1 MKVSINKNKNKR
13 AILLFIVV
21 IFLFQ
26 FVLTSVVNINFTEDV
41 HAEALSPKDTLL
53 LKVLKAGFKKCI
65 DGGVLSKKEIKDSV
79 INEQILFNVTSP
91 IYGNDKNVRLPFKY
105 GSGNTVDDGDI
116 SCKQLFTGYGGGD
129 KNSFSTFSALGRK
142 DRPNYNASVAEKNS
156 LIEALGYTTSDKS
169 DAQLYCAALK
179 YITTEA
185 GGTGNTRTT
194 NSICIN
200 VVGGKVVD
208 GKVVDGKIAPSQ
220 GKKITAN
227 DIVIKN
233 TNSDEYIKLTMDPSY
248 KKIVVN
254 MNLSKLTKDADAF
267 SCHFGP
273 TDIFT
278 SESLD
283 KYIGQSPESFFSK
296 FFGDIES
303 KQILNKAKSD
313 GYYLFQDSNE
323 DSSKCQSDPFP
334 KAIGVSSVVTNST
347 SSISGGSGEEA
358 RAGTE
363 LNNSLTKDYT
373 YGGSPNYD
381 NLMKYYLPSYSIPSS
396 GAARGSLDYELY
408 GGSSATAQ
416 TDGFTAVERAHNW
429 FYEFKDVFNA
439 ISADTSIGCSTS
451 RPSNGAYLQYLKKSE
466 SDPNK
471 TEIQYCPMNESV
483 LNLKAN
489 EALMKYETNGK
500 GVVNAADPVS
510 DTIKPQT
517 AREIL
522 NNLNSINLT
531 SVCAADSSFPLCQAT
546 PIECK
551 EDPNK
556 DGCKDLA
563 GNNASEEEDGA
574 NGEMAACFQNA
585 GALGWMIC
593 PLIYTLRD
601 AAQGIFSGFI
611 EPLLRVHDSI
621 IGELS
626 KNDNTS
632 TMYQAWSTFR
642 NIGNILFVIALLFVI
657 FSQVTGIGID
667 NYGIKRILPKLIVTA
682 IIVNFSYIIC
692 GLLVDLSNII
702 GNSIKNIFE
711 SVQFTAGDKPSD
723 GLGPVGIITFLVAA
737 ISGGAAAVAGVT
749 VAGSIIGGGGLLTI
763 LVPVLTF
770 LASAV
775 IAGFF
780 AMLMLGVR
788 QALVIIMIVIS
799 PVAFVLYAIP
809 NTNPIFKKWFT
820 LFRGLLMLY
829 PVYCFMVGAGYMA
842 SKLIIKGSNE
852 FYLQLVAGLISIAP
866 YFAVP
871 TMTKNAMKGF
881 DAAIGGIARLQ
892 SRASGGL
899 QYANKMVT
907 NSEAYKA
914 SAGNVAYNKQE
925 KFANKYK
932 DYTPEQLARLSN
944 SQRRR
949 LASALGVVGKDAHQ
963 AATIGAAMSQF
974 KHDTSSSGMAG
985 TARAAMNAEDENQ
998 IKSLQSEYVGQNL
1011 DYVETLKRLE
1021 KAQGFDY
1028 SNATEEDRHKNDLEL
1043 RALQRHLLSTK
1054 DGQKAYNRYLAD
1066 GALYERYVKGADGKE
1081 IGEGEKIVSAE
1092 KSSTRAKA
1100 ALARDFVSNN
1110 SDLKKDFGVT
1120 YTQMQSMQGSG
1131 RLESMRESSDASQ
1144 IMSNSRSAA
1153 VNKFVDTMDSKD
1165 VREISKYDAKEVDG
1179 AIKEGK
1185 ITGDTKDKFKVV
1197 VENAVRTLENDP
1209 TQVGELNDN
1218 AQNLIMNVSG
1228 TNLNNLGN
1236 RVMEVRD
1243 NNGQLI
1249 QTMRW
1254 AKNDPINGNGNGNGG
1269 GNGGNGNGNG
1279 NGNGGPTP

>member
-1 MKVSINKNKNKR
+1 MKTLGRNSRTKRIIILSI
-13 AILLFIVV
+13 ATVLL
-21 IFLFQ
+21 LQ
-26 FVLTSVVNINFTEDV
+26 LVLSTISGIHIKENNVYATG
-41 HAEALSPKDTLL
+41 ALSPQDSLL
-53 LKVLKAGFKKCI
+53 LKVLKNSFRKCI
-65 DGGVLSKKEIKDSV
+65 NSGVLTKNPV
-79 INEQILFNVTSP
+79 INSAVDEKNLFNKTLAA
-91 IYGNDKNVRLPFKY
+91 YKNDKTILLPYKY
-105 GSGNTVDDGDI
+105 GTGNEVPDGNI
-116 SCKQLFTGYGGGD
+116 SCQELFGGD
-129 KNSFSTFSALGRK
+129 EGRAASATGFNVFKSLGGRE
-142 DRPNYNASVAEKNS
+142 RMPQYGSIEEKNNF
-156 LIEALGYTTSDKS
+156 LTALGYTSQDRS
-169 DAQLYCAALK
+169 NANLYCASLSYTA
-179 YITTEA
+179 TENINA
-185 GGTGNTRTT
+185 GNSGVT
-194 NSICIN
+194 NAVCIN
-200 VVGGKVVD
+200 TI
-208 GKVVDGKIAPSQ
+208 DGKILPSE
-220 GKKITAN
+220 GEKITDNDLVAKTDPSDKYLKLSFFDGRIRLQLIGSSLPQDGKCSFYDSEIYVSPDVNKYKGKTPDTFFNDMFSEIESSQVLNNAKPKGSKRKFSVTSKNRNNSCSSDKTFPELIGVKSVVAN
-227 DIVIKN
+227 GKTSTGTGASVEARSDNAIKN
-233 TNSDEYIKLTMDPSY
+233 SLA
-248 KKIVVN
+248 
-254 MNLSKLTKDADAF
+254 KDF
-267 SCHFGP
+267 
-273 TDIFT
+273 
-278 SESLD
+278 
-283 KYIGQSPESFFSK
+283 
-296 FFGDIES
+296 
-303 KQILNKAKSD
+303 
-313 GYYLFQDSNE
+313 
-323 DSSKCQSDPFP
+323 
-334 KAIGVSSVVTNST
+334 
-347 SSISGGSGEEA
+347 
-358 RAGTE
+358 
-363 LNNSLTKDYT
+363 T

-381 NLMKYYLPSYSIPSS
+381 MLMKYYLPSYVSHSAN
-396 GAARGSLDYELY
+396 GVGSLNYELY
-408 GGSSATAQ
+408 GSSSANTASENI
-416 TDGFTAVERAHNW
+416 TPLERAYNW
-429 FYEFKDVFNA
+429 YYSLKDVFDG
-439 ISADTSIGCSTS
+439 ISVDESAGCSTT
-451 RPSNGAYLQYLKKSE
+451 RPSTGIYLQYLKPSE
-466 SDPNK
+466 GDQNK
-471 TEIQYCPMNESV
+471 AEVQYCTMNESV
-483 LNLKAN
+483 LNMKSN
-489 EALMKYETNGK
+489 EVLMKKESNGK
-500 GVVNAADPVS
+500 GVINAVERSS
-510 DTIKPQT
+510 DGIKAQT

-522 NNLNSINLT
+522 DNLNSLDITNIC
-531 SVCAADSSFPLCQAT
+531 SADSSFPLCKAT
-546 PIECK
+546 PLDCK
-551 EDPNK
+551 KDPSK

-574 NGEMAACFQNA
+574 NGEMANCFQNA

-632 TMYQAWSTFR
+632 TMYQAWSFFR

-749 VAGSIIGGGGLLTI
+749 VAGSIIAGGGLLTI
-763 LVPVLTF
+763 LVPILTF

-799 PVAFVLYAIP
+799 PIAFVLYAIP
-809 NTNPIFKKWFT
+809 NTNPLFKKWFA

-842 SKLIIKGSNE
+842 SKLIINGSNE

-871 TMTKNAMKGF
+871 TMTKNALKGF

-914 SAGNVAYNKQE
+914 SAGNVAYSKQE

-998 IKSLQSEYVGQNL
+998 VKTLMSQYASENRTPFELMKMLEESQAH
-1011 DYVETLKRLE
+1011 DYKNGT
-1021 KAQGFDY
+1021 A
-1028 SNATEEDRHKNDLEL
+1028 EENRQNDLKL
-1043 RALQRHLLSTK
+1043 RALQRQLVSTK
-1054 DGQKAYNRYLAD
+1054 DGQKMYNTYLND
-1066 GALYERYVKGADGKE
+1066 GVVYEQYGKDAKGNKIG
-1081 IGEGEKIVSAE
+1081 IGESVTAKT
-1092 KSSTRAKA
+1092 SSNHAKA
-1100 ALARDFVSNN
+1100 TLARDFIANH

-1131 RLESMRESSDASQ
+1131 TLESMRDSSDASQ
-1144 IMSNSRSAA
+1144 VMSNTRGAA
-1153 VNKFVDTMDSKD
+1153 VNKFVDNMDAKD
-1165 VREISKYDAKEVDG
+1165 MQEISKSDAEEITNKVGYFGQDMSGKEVYR
-1179 AIKEGK
+1179 
-1185 ITGDTKDKFKVV
+1185 GDTSKMSEDSARKVRSLSNQV
-1197 VENAVRTLENDP
+1197 VGNLVNDP
-1209 TQVGELNDN
+1209 TRVGDLNQN
-1218 AQNLIMNVSG
+1218 AQTLISSI
-1228 TNLNNLGN
+1228 TNTDLNNLGN
-1236 RVMEVRD
+1236 RTMVIRD
-1243 NNGQLI
+1243 
-1249 QTMRW
+1249 
-1254 AKNDPINGNGNGNGG
+1254 ANGNATSTITWDKGPGQGG
-1269 GNGGNGNGNG
+1269 SQHK
-1279 NGNGGPTP
+1279 P

>member
-1 MKVSINKNKNKR
+1 MKTLGRNSRTKRIIILSI
-13 AILLFIVV
+13 ATVLL
-21 IFLFQ
+21 LQ
-26 FVLTSVVNINFTEDV
+26 LVLSTISGIHIKENNVYATG
-41 HAEALSPKDTLL
+41 ALSPQDSLL
-53 LKVLKAGFKKCI
+53 LKVLKNSFRKCI
-65 DGGVLSKKEIKDSV
+65 NNGVLTKNPV
-79 INEQILFNVTSP
+79 INSAVAESNLFNKTLAA
-91 IYGNDKNVRLPFKY
+91 YKNDKTILLPYKY
-105 GSGNTVDDGDI
+105 GTGNEVPDGNI
-116 SCKQLFTGYGGGD
+116 SCQELFGGD
-129 KNSFSTFSALGRK
+129 EGRAASATGFNVFKSLGGRE
-142 DRPNYNASVAEKNS
+142 RMPQYGSIEEKNNF
-156 LIEALGYTTSDKS
+156 LTALGYTSQDRS
-169 DAQLYCAALK
+169 NANLYCASLSYTA
-179 YITTEA
+179 TENINA
-185 GGTGNTRTT
+185 GNSGVT
-194 NSICIN
+194 NAVCIN
-200 VVGGKVVD
+200 TI
-208 GKVVDGKIAPSQ
+208 DGKILPSE
-220 GKKITAN
+220 GEKITDN
-227 DIVIKN
+227 DLVAK
-233 TNSDEYIKLTMDPSY
+233 TDPS
-248 KKIVVN
+248 
-254 MNLSKLTKDADAF
+254 
-267 SCHFGP
+267 
-273 TDIFT
+273 
-278 SESLD
+278 D
-283 KYIGQSPESFFSK
+283 KYLKLSFFDGRIRLQLIGSSLPQDGK
-296 FFGDIES
+296 CSFYDNEIYVSPDINKYKGKTPDTFFNDMFSEIES
-303 KQILNKAKSD
+303 SQILNNAKPKGSKRKFSVTSKNRNNSCSSDKTFPELIGAKSVVAN
-313 GYYLFQDSNE
+313 GKTSTGTG
-323 DSSKCQSDPFP
+323 
-334 KAIGVSSVVTNST
+334 ASV
-347 SSISGGSGEEA
+347 EA
-358 RAGTE
+358 RSDEAI
-363 LNNSLTKDYT
+363 NNSLAKDFT
-373 YGGSPNYD
+373 YGASPKYD
-381 NLMKYYLPSYSIPSS
+381 MLMDMLMKYYLPSYVSPSAN
-396 GAARGSLDYELY
+396 GVGSLNYELY
-408 GGSSATAQ
+408 GSSSASTASENI
-416 TDGFTAVERAHNW
+416 TPLERAYNW
-429 FYEFKDVFNA
+429 YYSLKDVFDG
-439 ISADTSIGCSTS
+439 ISVDESAGCSTT
-451 RPSNGAYLQYLKKSE
+451 RPSTGLYLQYLKPSE
-466 SDPNK
+466 GDQSK
-471 TEIQYCPMNESV
+471 TEVQYCPMNESV
-483 LNLKAN
+483 LNMKSN
-489 EALMKYETNGK
+489 EVLMKKESNGK
-500 GVVNAADPVS
+500 GVVNAVERSS
-510 DTIKPQT
+510 DNIKAQN

-522 NNLNSINLT
+522 DNLNSLDITNIC
-531 SVCAADSSFPLCQAT
+531 SADSSFPLCKAT
-546 PIECK
+546 PLDCK
-551 EDPNK
+551 KDPSK

-632 TMYQAWSTFR
+632 TMYQAWSFFR

-763 LVPVLTF
+763 LVPILTF

-842 SKLIIKGSNE
+842 SKLIINGSNE

-998 IKSLQSEYVGQNL
+998 VKSLMSQYASENRTPFELMKMLEESQAH
-1011 DYVETLKRLE
+1011 DYKNGT
-1021 KAQGFDY
+1021 A
-1028 SNATEEDRHKNDLEL
+1028 EENRQNDLKL
-1043 RALQRHLLSTK
+1043 RALQRQLVSTK
-1054 DGQKAYNRYLAD
+1054 DGQKMYNTYLND
-1066 GALYERYVKGADGKE
+1066 GVVYEQYGKDAKGNKIG
-1081 IGEGEKIVSAE
+1081 IGESVTAKT
-1092 KSSTRAKA
+1092 SSNHAKA
-1100 ALARDFVSNN
+1100 TLARDFIANH

-1131 RLESMRESSDASQ
+1131 TLESMRDSSDASQ
-1144 IMSNSRSAA
+1144 VMSNTRGAA
-1153 VNKFVDTMDSKD
+1153 VNKFVDNMDAKD
-1165 VREISKYDAKEVDG
+1165 MQEISKSDAEEITNKVGYFGQDMSGKEVYR
-1179 AIKEGK
+1179 
-1185 ITGDTKDKFKVV
+1185 GDTSKMSEGSARKVRSLSNQV
-1197 VENAVRTLENDP
+1197 VGNLVNDP
-1209 TQVGELNDN
+1209 TRVGDLNQN
-1218 AQNLIMNVSG
+1218 AQTLISSI
-1228 TNLNNLGN
+1228 TNTDLNNLGN
-1236 RVMEVRD
+1236 RTMVIRD
-1243 NNGQLI
+1243 
-1249 QTMRW
+1249 
-1254 AKNDPINGNGNGNGG
+1254 ANGNATSTITWDKGPGQGG
-1269 GNGGNGNGNG
+1269 SQHK
-1279 NGNGGPTP
+1279 P

>member
-1 MKVSINKNKNKR
+1 MKVFINKNKNKR
-13 AILLFIVV
+13 VILLSIVV
-21 IFLFQ
+21 VFLFQ
-26 FVLTSVVNINFTEDV
+26 YILTSAVNINFTEDV

-91 IYGNDKNVRLPFKY
+91 IYMNDKNVRLPFKY

-116 SCKQLFTGYGGGD
+116 SCEQLFTGYGGGG
-129 KNSFSTFSALGRK
+129 KNSFSAFSALGGK
-142 DRPNYNASVAEKNS
+142 DRPNYNASVAERNS
-156 LIEALGYTTSDKS
+156 LIEALGYTTGDR
-169 DAQLYCAALK
+169 DNTQLYCAALN
-179 YITTEA
+179 YTTTEA
-185 GGTGNTRTT
+185 GGAGNTRTT

-200 VVGGKVVD
+200 VAGGKVVD
-208 GKVVDGKIAPSQ
+208 GKVVDGKITPSQ
-220 GKKITAN
+220 GKKITSN

-254 MNLSKLTKDADAF
+254 MNLSKLTNTKDTL
-267 SCHFGP
+267 SCQFGP

-278 SESLD
+278 SENLD

-303 KQILNKAKSD
+303 KQILNKAKSN
-313 GYYLFQDSNE
+313 GYYLFQD
-323 DSSKCQSDPFP
+323 DSCESDPFP
-334 KAIGVSSVVTNST
+334 KALGVSSVVTNST
-347 SSISGGSGEEA
+347 SSISGGSGVNA
-358 RAGTE
+358 VAGTE

-381 NLMKYYLPSYSIPSS
+381 NLMKYYLPSYSVPSS
-396 GAARGSLDYELY
+396 GTARGSLDYELY
-408 GGSSATAQ
+408 GGSSVASQ
-416 TDGFTAVERAHNW
+416 TGGFTAVERAHNW
-429 FYEFKDVFNA
+429 YYELKDVFNA
-439 ISADTSIGCSTS
+439 ISVDTSIGCNTS
-451 RPSNGAYLQYLKKSE
+451 RPSNGAYLQYFKKSE

-483 LNLKAN
+483 LGLKAN

-500 GVVNAADPVS
+500 GVVNAADPIS

-522 NNLNSINLT
+522 NNLNSINLA

-711 SVQFTAGDKPSD
+711 SVEFTAGDKPSD
-723 GLGPVGIITFLVAA
+723 GLGPVGIITFLVTA
-737 ISGGAAAVAGVT
+737 ISAGAAAGAGIT
-749 VAGSIIGGGGLLTI
+749 VAGSIIGAGGLLTI

-842 SKLIIKGSNE
+842 SKLIINGSNE

-925 KFANKYK
+925 KFAKKY
-932 DYTPEQLARLSN
+932 DGYTQEQLARMKPSE
-944 SQRRR
+944 RRR
-949 LASALGVVGKDAHQ
+949 LMNALGVLGKDAQQ
-963 AATIGAAMSQF
+963 AATIGAAMSQYKF
-974 KHDTSSSGMAG
+974 NTSNEGMRRTG
-985 TARAAMNAEDENQ
+985 DMAMTAEDENQ
-998 IKSLQSEYVGQNL
+998 VKAHQTDLINQNMSYDEALKKLIDLQSEGYGEN
-1011 DYVETLKRLE
+1011 
-1021 KAQGFDY
+1021 
-1028 SNATEEDRHKNDLEL
+1028 EEENHQRDLRM
-1043 RALQRHLLSTK
+1043 RAYQRHILSTK
-1054 DGQKAYNRYLAD
+1054 DGQKAYEKYLKEGQYKD
-1066 GALYERYVKGADGKE
+1066 SNNNIVTGSTSER
-1081 IGEGEKIVSAE
+1081 S
-1092 KSSTRAKA
+1092 RAV
-1100 ALARDFVSNN
+1100 LARDYMSNN
-1110 SDLKKDFGVT
+1110 SSLKDKYGVT
-1120 YTQMQSMQGSG
+1120 YQQMQSMQGSG
-1131 RLESMRESSDASQ
+1131 SVNTLRTSADG
-1144 IMSNSRSAA
+1144 SAA
-1153 VNKFVDTMDSKD
+1153 IKNARTNAVDKFVDTMDSKD
-1165 VREISKYDAKEVDG
+1165 IREISKYDAEEVDK
-1179 AIKEGK
+1179 AIEGGMV
-1185 ITGDTKDKFKVV
+1185 TQGTKDKLEGVARDAARV
-1197 VENAVRTLENDP
+1197 LENDP
-1209 TQVGELNDN
+1209 TQVGELND
-1218 AQNLIMNVSG
+1218 AARNLISNRSG
-1228 TNLNNLGN
+1228 IDLNNLGN

-1254 AKNDPINGNGNGNGG
+1254 AKNDPINGNGNGGGNGNGNGG
-1269 GNGGNGNGNG
+1269 GNGGNGNGSGNG
-1279 NGNGGPTP
+1279 GGNGSGNGGPTP

>member
-1 MKVSINKNKNKR
+1 MKVFINKNKNKR
-13 AILLFIVV
+13 VILLSIVV
-21 IFLFQ
+21 VFLFQ
-26 FVLTSVVNINFTEDV
+26 YILTSAVNINFTEDV

-91 IYGNDKNVRLPFKY
+91 IYVNDKNVRLPFKY

-116 SCKQLFTGYGGGD
+116 SCKQLFVGYGGSD
-129 KNSFSTFSALGRK
+129 KSSFNTFSTLGGK
-142 DRPNYNASVAEKNS
+142 DYPNYNASVAERNS
-156 LIEALGYTTSDKS
+156 LIEALGYTTSDRGNT
-169 DAQLYCAALK
+169 QLYYCAALK

-185 GGTGNTRTT
+185 GGAGNTRTT
-194 NSICIN
+194 NSICVN
-200 VVGGKVVD
+200 
-208 GKVVDGKIAPSQ
+208 VDGKIVDGKITPSQ

-227 DIVIKN
+227 DVVIKN
-233 TNSDEYIKLTMDPSY
+233 TNSDEYIRLTVDPSY

-254 MNLSKLTKDADAF
+254 MNLSKLTKDTS
-267 SCHFGP
+267 SCQFGP

-303 KQILNKAKSD
+303 KQILNKAKSN
-313 GYYLFQDSNE
+313 GYYLVQDSPTCE
-323 DSSKCQSDPFP
+323 SDPFP
-334 KAIGVSSVVTNST
+334 KALGVSSVVTNST

-358 RAGTE
+358 GAGTE
-363 LNNSLTKDYT
+363 LNNSLTKDYM

-408 GGSSATAQ
+408 GGSSAATQ
-416 TDGFTAVERAHNW
+416 TGGFTAVERAYNW
-429 FYEFKDVFNA
+429 FYELHDIFNA
-439 ISADTSIGCSTS
+439 ISVDTSIDCSTS
-451 RPSNGAYLQYLKKSE
+451 RPSNGAYLQYFKKSE

-483 LNLKAN
+483 LGLKAN
-489 EALMKYETNGK
+489 EALMKHETNGK
-500 GVVNAADPVS
+500 GVVNAADPIS

-522 NNLNSINLT
+522 NNLNSINLA

-702 GNSIKNIFE
+702 GDSIKNIFE
-711 SVQFTAGDKPSD
+711 SVEFTAGDKPSD
-723 GLGPVGIITFLVAA
+723 GLGPVGIITFLVTA
-737 ISGGAAAVAGVT
+737 ISAGAAAGAGIT
-749 VAGSIIGGGGLLTI
+749 VAGSIIGAGGLLTI
-763 LVPVLTF
+763 LVPILTF

-829 PVYCFMVGAGYMA
+829 PVYCFMVGAGFMA
-842 SKLIIKGSNE
+842 SKLIINGSNE

-899 QYANKMVT
+899 QYASKMAT

-914 SAGNVAYNKQE
+914 SAGNVAYSKQE

-998 IKSLQSEYVGQNL
+998 VKSLMSQYASENRSPFELMKMLEEAQAH
-1011 DYVETLKRLE
+1011 DYKNGT
-1021 KAQGFDY
+1021 A
-1028 SNATEEDRHKNDLEL
+1028 EENRKNDLNL
-1043 RALQRHLLSTK
+1043 RALQRQLVSTK
-1054 DGQKAYNRYLAD
+1054 DGQKMYNTYLND
-1066 GALYERYVKGADGKE
+1066 GVVYEQYGKDANGNKVG
-1081 IGEGEKIVSAE
+1081 IGESVTAKT
-1092 KSSTRAKA
+1092 SSNHAKA
-1100 ALARDFVSNN
+1100 TLARDFIANH

-1131 RLESMRESSDASQ
+1131 TLESMRDASDASQ
-1144 IMSNSRSAA
+1144 VMSNTRGAA
-1153 VNKFVDTMDSKD
+1153 VNKFVDNMDAKD
-1165 VREISKYDAKEVDG
+1165 MQEISKSDAEEITNKVGYFGQDTSGKEVYR
-1179 AIKEGK
+1179 
-1185 ITGDTKDKFKVV
+1185 GDTSKMSEDSARKVRSLSNQV
-1197 VENAVRTLENDP
+1197 VGNLVNDP
-1209 TQVGELNDN
+1209 TRVGDLNQN
-1218 AQNLIMNVSG
+1218 AQTLISSI
-1228 TNLNNLGN
+1228 TNTDLSNLGN
-1236 RVMEVRD
+1236 RTMVIRD
-1243 NNGQLI
+1243 
-1249 QTMRW
+1249 
-1254 AKNDPINGNGNGNGG
+1254 ANGNATSTITWDKGPGQGG
-1269 GNGGNGNGNG
+1269 SQHK
-1279 NGNGGPTP
+1279 P

>member
-1 MKVSINKNKNKR
+1 MKTLGRNSRTKRIIILSI
-13 AILLFIVV
+13 ATVLL
-21 IFLFQ
+21 LQ
-26 FVLTSVVNINFTEDV
+26 LVLSTISGIHIKENNVYATGS
-41 HAEALSPKDTLL
+41 LSPQDSLL
-53 LKVLKAGFKKCI
+53 LKVLKNSFRKCI
-65 DGGVLSKKEIKDSV
+65 NDGVLTKNPV
-79 INEQILFNVTSP
+79 INSAVDEKNLFNKTLAA
-91 IYGNDKNVRLPFKY
+91 YKNDKTILLPYKY
-105 GSGNTVDDGDI
+105 GTGNEVPDGNI
-116 SCKQLFTGYGGGD
+116 SCQELFGGD
-129 KNSFSTFSALGRK
+129 EGRAASATGFNVFKSLGGRE
-142 DRPNYNASVAEKNS
+142 RMPQNGSIEEKNNF
-156 LIEALGYTTSDKS
+156 LTALGYTSQDRS
-169 DAQLYCAALK
+169 NANLYCAYLSYTA
-179 YITTEA
+179 TENINA
-185 GGTGNTRTT
+185 GNSGVT
-194 NSICIN
+194 NAVCIN
-200 VVGGKVVD
+200 TI
-208 GKVVDGKIAPSQ
+208 DGKILPSE
-220 GKKITAN
+220 GEKITDNDLVAKTDPSDKYLKLSFFDGRIRLQLIGSSLPQDGKCSFYDSEIYVSPDVNKYKGKTPDTFFNDMFSEIESSQVLNNAKPKGSKRKFSVTSKNRNNSCSSDKTFPELIGVKSVVAN
-227 DIVIKN
+227 GKTSTGTGASVEAQSDNAIKN
-233 TNSDEYIKLTMDPSY
+233 SLA
-248 KKIVVN
+248 
-254 MNLSKLTKDADAF
+254 KDF
-267 SCHFGP
+267 
-273 TDIFT
+273 
-278 SESLD
+278 
-283 KYIGQSPESFFSK
+283 
-296 FFGDIES
+296 
-303 KQILNKAKSD
+303 
-313 GYYLFQDSNE
+313 
-323 DSSKCQSDPFP
+323 
-334 KAIGVSSVVTNST
+334 
-347 SSISGGSGEEA
+347 
-358 RAGTE
+358 
-363 LNNSLTKDYT
+363 T

-381 NLMKYYLPSYSIPSS
+381 MLMKYYLPSYVSPSAN
-396 GAARGSLDYELY
+396 GVGSLNYELY
-408 GGSSATAQ
+408 GSSSASTASENI
-416 TDGFTAVERAHNW
+416 TPLERAYNW
-429 FYEFKDVFNA
+429 YYSLKDVFDG
-439 ISADTSIGCSTS
+439 ISVDESAGCSTT
-451 RPSNGAYLQYLKKSE
+451 RPSTGIYLQYLKPSE
-466 SDPNK
+466 GDQNK
-471 TEIQYCPMNESV
+471 AEVQYCPMNESV
-483 LNLKAN
+483 LNMKSN
-489 EALMKYETNGK
+489 EILMKKEANGK
-500 GVVNAADPVS
+500 GVVNAVERSS
-510 DTIKPQT
+510 DNIKAQN

-522 NNLNSINLT
+522 DNLNSLDITNICST
-531 SVCAADSSFPLCQAT
+531 DSSFPLCKAT
-546 PIECK
+546 PLDCK
-551 EDPNK
+551 SDPSK

-574 NGEMAACFQNA
+574 NGEMANCFQNA
-585 GALGWMIC
+585 GALGWIIC
-593 PLIYTLRD
+593 PLIYMLRD

-711 SVQFTAGDKPSD
+711 SVEFTAGDKPSD
-723 GLGPVGIITFLVAA
+723 GLGPVGIITFLVTA
-737 ISGGAAAVAGVT
+737 ISAGAAAGAGIT
-749 VAGSIIGGGGLLTI
+749 VAGSIIGAGGLLTI

-842 SKLIIKGSNE
+842 SKLIINGSNE

-899 QYANKMVT
+899 QYANKMAT

-914 SAGNVAYNKQE
+914 SAGNVAYKKQE

-932 DYTPEQLARLSN
+932 DYTPEQLAQLSN
-944 SQRRR
+944 GKRRR
-949 LASALGVVGKDAHQ
+949 LMTALGVVGKDAQQ

-974 KHDTSSSGMAG
+974 KHDTDTAGMAR
-985 TARAAMNAEDENQ
+985 TARTAMDQEDDRQAE
-998 IKSLQSEYVGQNL
+998 SLQSEYARQNL
-1011 DYVETLKRLE
+1011 DHISALAMLE
-1021 KAQGFDY
+1021 EAQGFDY
-1028 SNATEEDRHKNDLEL
+1028 ANASYEASRENDRKL
-1043 RALQRHLLSTK
+1043 RALQGHLLSTK
-1054 DGQKAYNRYLAD
+1054 EGQKAYNRYLSD
-1066 GALYERYVKGADGKE
+1066 GALYERYETDASGRE
-1081 IGEGEKIVSAE
+1081 IGRGEKIVSAE

-1100 ALARDFVSNN
+1100 TLARNFVSKH

-1131 RLESMRESSDASQ
+1131 DLESMRESSDASQ

-1165 VREISKYDAKEVDG
+1165 VREISKYDAKEVDK
-1179 AIKEGK
+1179 AIKEGE

-1209 TQVGELNDN
+1209 TQVGELNDS
-1218 AQNLIMNVSG
+1218 AQNLITNVSG

-1254 AKNDPINGNGNGNGG
+1254 VKNGPGNNN
-1269 GNGGNGNGNG
+1269 NNNN
-1279 NGNGGPTP
+1279 NKNNNNNNNNQ

>member
-1 MKVSINKNKNKR
+1 MKTLGRNSRTKRIIILSI
-13 AILLFIVV
+13 ATVLL
-21 IFLFQ
+21 LQ
-26 FVLTSVVNINFTEDV
+26 LVLSTISGIHIKENNVYATG
-41 HAEALSPKDTLL
+41 ALSPQDSLL
-53 LKVLKAGFKKCI
+53 LKVLKNSFRKCI
-65 DGGVLSKKEIKDSV
+65 NSGVLTKNPV
-79 INEQILFNVTSP
+79 INSAVDEKNLFNKTLAA
-91 IYGNDKNVRLPFKY
+91 YKNDKTILLPYKY
-105 GSGNTVDDGDI
+105 GTGNEVPDGNI
-116 SCKQLFTGYGGGD
+116 SCQELFGGD
-129 KNSFSTFSALGRK
+129 EGRAASATGFNVFKSLGGRE
-142 DRPNYNASVAEKNS
+142 RMLQYGSIEEKNNF
-156 LIEALGYTTSDKS
+156 LTALGYTSQDRS
-169 DAQLYCAALK
+169 NANLYCASLSYTA
-179 YITTEA
+179 TENINA
-185 GGTGNTRTT
+185 GNSGVT
-194 NSICIN
+194 NAVCIN
-200 VVGGKVVD
+200 TI
-208 GKVVDGKIAPSQ
+208 DGKILPSE
-220 GKKITAN
+220 GEKITDNDLVAKTDPSDKYLKLSFFDGRIRLQLIGSSLPQDGKCSFYDSEIYVSPDVNKYKGKTPDTFFNDMFSEIESSQVLNNAKPKGSKRKFSVTSKNRNNSCSSDKTFPELIGVKSVVAN
-227 DIVIKN
+227 GKTSTGTGASVEARSDNAIKN
-233 TNSDEYIKLTMDPSY
+233 SLA
-248 KKIVVN
+248 
-254 MNLSKLTKDADAF
+254 KDF
-267 SCHFGP
+267 
-273 TDIFT
+273 
-278 SESLD
+278 
-283 KYIGQSPESFFSK
+283 
-296 FFGDIES
+296 
-303 KQILNKAKSD
+303 
-313 GYYLFQDSNE
+313 
-323 DSSKCQSDPFP
+323 
-334 KAIGVSSVVTNST
+334 
-347 SSISGGSGEEA
+347 
-358 RAGTE
+358 
-363 LNNSLTKDYT
+363 T

-381 NLMKYYLPSYSIPSS
+381 MLMKYYLPSYVSPSAN
-396 GAARGSLDYELY
+396 GVGSLNYELY
-408 GGSSATAQ
+408 GSSSANTASENI
-416 TDGFTAVERAHNW
+416 TPLERAYNW
-429 FYEFKDVFNA
+429 YYSLKDVFDG
-439 ISADTSIGCSTS
+439 ISVDESAGCSTT
-451 RPSNGAYLQYLKKSE
+451 RPSTGLYLQYLKPSE
-466 SDPNK
+466 GDQSK
-471 TEIQYCPMNESV
+471 TEVQYCPMNESV
-483 LNLKAN
+483 LNMKSN
-489 EALMKYETNGK
+489 EVLMKKESNGK
-500 GVVNAADPVS
+500 GVVNAVERSS
-510 DTIKPQT
+510 DNIKAQN

-522 NNLNSINLT
+522 DNLNSLDITNIC
-531 SVCAADSSFPLCQAT
+531 SADSSFPLCKAT
-546 PIECK
+546 PLDCK
-551 EDPNK
+551 SDPSK

-574 NGEMAACFQNA
+574 NGEMANCFQNA

-632 TMYQAWSTFR
+632 TMYQAWSFFR

-749 VAGSIIGGGGLLTI
+749 VAGSIIAGGGLLTI
-763 LVPVLTF
+763 LVPILTF

-899 QYANKMVT
+899 QYASKMAT

-914 SAGNVAYNKQE
+914 SAGNVAYSKQE

-998 IKSLQSEYVGQNL
+998 VKSLMSQYASENRSPFELMKMLEEAQAH
-1011 DYVETLKRLE
+1011 DYKNGT
-1021 KAQGFDY
+1021 A
-1028 SNATEEDRHKNDLEL
+1028 EENRKNDLNL
-1043 RALQRHLLSTK
+1043 RALQRQLVSTK
-1054 DGQKAYNRYLAD
+1054 DGQKMYNTYLND
-1066 GALYERYVKGADGKE
+1066 GVVYEQYGKDANGNKVG
-1081 IGEGEKIVSAE
+1081 IGESVTAKT
-1092 KSSTRAKA
+1092 SSNHAKA
-1100 ALARDFVSNN
+1100 TLARDFIANH

-1131 RLESMRESSDASQ
+1131 TLESMRDASDASQ
-1144 IMSNSRSAA
+1144 VMSNTRGAA
-1153 VNKFVDTMDSKD
+1153 VNKFVDNMDAKD
-1165 VREISKYDAKEVDG
+1165 MQEISKSDAEEITNKVGYFGQDTSGKEVYR
-1179 AIKEGK
+1179 
-1185 ITGDTKDKFKVV
+1185 GDTSKMSEDSARKVRSLSNQV
-1197 VENAVRTLENDP
+1197 VGNLVNDP
-1209 TQVGELNDN
+1209 TRVGDLNQN
-1218 AQNLIMNVSG
+1218 AQTLISSI
-1228 TNLNNLGN
+1228 TNTDLSNLGN
-1236 RVMEVRD
+1236 RTMVIRD
-1243 NNGQLI
+1243 
-1249 QTMRW
+1249 
-1254 AKNDPINGNGNGNGG
+1254 ANGNATSTITWDKGPGQGG
-1269 GNGGNGNGNG
+1269 SQHK
-1279 NGNGGPTP
+1279 P

>member
-1 MKVSINKNKNKR
+1 MKTLGRNSRTKRIIILSITTV
-13 AILLFIVV
+13 LL
-21 IFLFQ
+21 LQ
-26 FVLTSVVNINFTEDV
+26 LVLSTIIGIHIKENNVYATGS
-41 HAEALSPKDTLL
+41 LSPQDSLL
-53 LKVLKAGFKKCI
+53 LKVLKNSFRKCINNGVLTKNPVINSDVNESNLFNKNLAAYKKDQTILLPYKYGTGNEVSDGNISCQELFAGDGGSAASAAGFNVFKSL
-65 DGGVLSKKEIKDSV
+65 GGRERMPL
-79 INEQILFNVTSP
+79 
-91 IYGNDKNVRLPFKY
+91 Y
-105 GSGNTVDDGDI
+105 GSI
-116 SCKQLFTGYGGGD
+116 E
-129 KNSFSTFSALGRK
+129 
-142 DRPNYNASVAEKNS
+142 EKNNF
-156 LIEALGYTTSDKS
+156 LTALGYTSQDRS
-169 DAQLYCAALK
+169 NANLYCASLSYTA
-179 YITTEA
+179 TENINA
-185 GGTGNTRTT
+185 GNSGVT
-194 NSICIN
+194 NAVCIN
-200 VVGGKVVD
+200 TIGGV
-208 GKVVDGKIAPSQ
+208 ISPSE
-220 GKKITAN
+220 GKKITDN
-227 DIVIKN
+227 DLVAK
-233 TNSDEYIKLTMDPSY
+233 TEPS
-248 KKIVVN
+248 
-254 MNLSKLTKDADAF
+254 
-267 SCHFGP
+267 
-273 TDIFT
+273 
-278 SESLD
+278 D
-283 KYIGQSPESFFSK
+283 KYLKLSFFDGKIRLQLIGSSLPQDDK
-296 FFGDIES
+296 CSYYNNEIYVSPDINKYKDKTPDTFFNDMFSEIES
-303 KQILNKAKSD
+303 SQILNNAKPKGSKKHKASRGRYNSCSSD
-313 GYYLFQDSNE
+313 
-323 DSSKCQSDPFP
+323 KTFP
-334 KAIGVSSVVTNST
+334 ELIGAKSVVTNGK
-347 SSISGGSGEEA
+347 ISAETGKNVEAGSGTA
-358 RAGTE
+358 I
-363 LNNSLTKDYT
+363 NNSLAKDFT

-381 NLMKYYLPSYSIPSS
+381 NLMKYYLPSYVSPSVN
-396 GAARGSLDYELY
+396 GVGSLNYELY
-408 GGSSATAQ
+408 GSSSASTASENI
-416 TDGFTAVERAHNW
+416 TPLERAYNW
-429 FYEFKDVFNA
+429 YYSLKDVFDG
-439 ISADTSIGCSTS
+439 ISVDESAGCSTT
-451 RPSNGAYLQYLKKSE
+451 RPSTGLYLQYLKPSE
-466 SDPNK
+466 GDQNK
-471 TEIQYCPMNESV
+471 TEVQYCPMNESV
-483 LNLKAN
+483 LNMKSN
-489 EALMKYETNGK
+489 EVLMKKESNGK
-500 GVVNAADPVS
+500 GVVNAVERSS
-510 DTIKPQT
+510 DNIKAQN

-522 NNLNSINLT
+522 DNLNSLDITNIC
-531 SVCAADSSFPLCQAT
+531 SADSSFPLCKAT
-546 PIECK
+546 PLDCK
-551 EDPNK
+551 SDPSK

-574 NGEMAACFQNA
+574 NGEMANCFQNA
-585 GALGWMIC
+585 GALGWIIC

-632 TMYQAWSTFR
+632 TMYQAWSFFR

-737 ISGGAAAVAGVT
+737 ISGGAAAVAGAT

-763 LVPVLTF
+763 LVPILTF

-775 IAGFF
+775 VAGFF

-1185 ITGDTKDKFKVV
+1185 ITGDTKDKLKVV

-1218 AQNLIMNVSG
+1218 AQNLITNVSG

>member
-1 MKVSINKNKNKR
+1 MKNLGRNSRTKRIIILSI
-13 AILLFIVV
+13 ATILL
-21 IFLFQ
+21 LQ
-26 FVLTSVVNINFTEDV
+26 LVLSTISGIHIKENNVYATGS
-41 HAEALSPKDTLL
+41 LSPQDSLL
-53 LKVLKAGFKKCI
+53 LKVLKNSFRKCINNGVLTKNPVINSDVNESNLFNKNLAAYKKDQTILLPYKYGTGNEVSDGNISCQELFAGDGGSAASAAGFNVFKSL
-65 DGGVLSKKEIKDSV
+65 GGRERMPL
-79 INEQILFNVTSP
+79 
-91 IYGNDKNVRLPFKY
+91 Y
-105 GSGNTVDDGDI
+105 GSI
-116 SCKQLFTGYGGGD
+116 E
-129 KNSFSTFSALGRK
+129 
-142 DRPNYNASVAEKNS
+142 EKNNF
-156 LIEALGYTTSDKS
+156 LTALGYTSKDRS
-169 DAQLYCAALK
+169 DANLYCASLSYTATENINAGTSG
-179 YITTEA
+179 ITNA
-185 GGTGNTRTT
+185 V
-194 NSICIN
+194 CIN
-200 VVGGKVVD
+200 TIDGNISPSEGEKITDNDLVARTDSSDKYLKLSFFDGRIRLQLIGSSLPQD
-208 GKVVDGKIAPSQ
+208 GKCSFYDSEIYVSPDVNKYKGKTPDTFFNDMFSEIESSQVLNNAKPKGSKRKFSVTSKNRNNSCSSDKTFPELIGAKSVVANGKTSTGTVASVE
-220 GKKITAN
+220 ARSDN
-227 DIVIKN
+227 AIKN
-233 TNSDEYIKLTMDPSY
+233 SLA
-248 KKIVVN
+248 
-254 MNLSKLTKDADAF
+254 KDF
-267 SCHFGP
+267 
-273 TDIFT
+273 
-278 SESLD
+278 
-283 KYIGQSPESFFSK
+283 
-296 FFGDIES
+296 
-303 KQILNKAKSD
+303 
-313 GYYLFQDSNE
+313 
-323 DSSKCQSDPFP
+323 
-334 KAIGVSSVVTNST
+334 
-347 SSISGGSGEEA
+347 
-358 RAGTE
+358 
-363 LNNSLTKDYT
+363 T

-381 NLMKYYLPSYSIPSS
+381 MLMKYYLPSYVSPSAN
-396 GAARGSLDYELY
+396 GVGSLNYELY
-408 GGSSATAQ
+408 GSSSASTASENI
-416 TDGFTAVERAHNW
+416 TPLERAYNW
-429 FYEFKDVFNA
+429 YYSLKDVFDG
-439 ISADTSIGCSTS
+439 ISVDESAGCSTT
-451 RPSNGAYLQYLKKSE
+451 RPSTGIYLQYLKPSE
-466 SDPNK
+466 RDQSK
-471 TEIQYCPMNESV
+471 TEVQYCTMNESV
-483 LNLKAN
+483 LNMKSN
-489 EALMKYETNGK
+489 EVLMKKESNGK
-500 GVVNAADPVS
+500 GVVNAVERSS
-510 DTIKPQT
+510 DNIKAQD

-522 NNLNSINLT
+522 DNLNSLNITNIC
-531 SVCAADSSFPLCQAT
+531 SADSSFPLCKAT
-546 PIECK
+546 PLDCK
-551 EDPNK
+551 SDPSK

-632 TMYQAWSTFR
+632 TMYQAWSFFR

-763 LVPVLTF
+763 LVPILTF

-914 SAGNVAYNKQE
+914 SAGNVAYSKQE

-998 IKSLQSEYVGQNL
+998 VKSLMSQYASENRTPFELMKMLEESQAH
-1011 DYVETLKRLE
+1011 DYKNGT
-1021 KAQGFDY
+1021 A
-1028 SNATEEDRHKNDLEL
+1028 EENRQNDLKL
-1043 RALQRHLLSTK
+1043 RALQRQLVSTK
-1054 DGQKAYNRYLAD
+1054 DGQKMYNTYLND
-1066 GALYERYVKGADGKE
+1066 GVVYEQYGKDAKGNKIG
-1081 IGEGEKIVSAE
+1081 IGESVTAKT
-1092 KSSTRAKA
+1092 SSNHAKA
-1100 ALARDFVSNN
+1100 TLARDFIANH

-1131 RLESMRESSDASQ
+1131 TLESMRDSSDASQ
-1144 IMSNSRSAA
+1144 VMSNTRGAA
-1153 VNKFVDTMDSKD
+1153 VNKFVDNMDAKD
-1165 VREISKYDAKEVDG
+1165 MQEISKSDAEEITNKVGYFGQDMSGKEVYR
-1179 AIKEGK
+1179 
-1185 ITGDTKDKFKVV
+1185 GDTSKMSEDSARKVRSLSNQV
-1197 VENAVRTLENDP
+1197 VGNLVNDP
-1209 TQVGELNDN
+1209 TRVGDLNQN
-1218 AQNLIMNVSG
+1218 AQTLISSI
-1228 TNLNNLGN
+1228 TNTDLNNLGN
-1236 RVMEVRD
+1236 RTMVIRD
-1243 NNGQLI
+1243 
-1249 QTMRW
+1249 
-1254 AKNDPINGNGNGNGG
+1254 ANGNATSTITWDKGPGQGG
-1269 GNGGNGNGNG
+1269 SQHK
-1279 NGNGGPTP
+1279 P

>member
-1 MKVSINKNKNKR
+1 MKTLGRNSRTKRIIILSI
-13 AILLFIVV
+13 ATALL
-21 IFLFQ
+21 LQ
-26 FVLTSVVNINFTEDV
+26 LVLSTISGIHIKENNVYATGS
-41 HAEALSPKDTLL
+41 LSPQDSLL
-53 LKVLKAGFKKCI
+53 LKVLKNSFRKCI
-65 DGGVLSKKEIKDSV
+65 NDGVLTKNPV
-79 INEQILFNVTSP
+79 INSAVDEKNLFNKTLAA
-91 IYGNDKNVRLPFKY
+91 YKNDKTILLPYKY
-105 GSGNTVDDGDI
+105 GTGNEVPDGNI
-116 SCKQLFTGYGGGD
+116 SCQELFGGD
-129 KNSFSTFSALGRK
+129 EGRAASATGFNVFKSLGGRE
-142 DRPNYNASVAEKNS
+142 RMPQYGSIEEKNNF
-156 LIEALGYTTSDKS
+156 LTALGYTSQDRS
-169 DAQLYCAALK
+169 NANLYCASLSYTA
-179 YITTEA
+179 TENINA
-185 GGTGNTRTT
+185 GNSGVT
-194 NSICIN
+194 NAVCIN
-200 VVGGKVVD
+200 TI
-208 GKVVDGKIAPSQ
+208 DGKILPSE
-220 GKKITAN
+220 GEKITDNDLVAKTDPSDKYLKLSFFDGRIRLQLIGSSLPQDGKCSFYDSEIYVSPDVNKYKGKTPDTFFNDMFSEIESSQVLNNAKPKGSKRKFSVTSKNRNNSCSSDKTFPELIGVKSVVAN
-227 DIVIKN
+227 GKTSTGTGASVEARSDNAIKN
-233 TNSDEYIKLTMDPSY
+233 SLA
-248 KKIVVN
+248 
-254 MNLSKLTKDADAF
+254 KDF
-267 SCHFGP
+267 
-273 TDIFT
+273 
-278 SESLD
+278 
-283 KYIGQSPESFFSK
+283 
-296 FFGDIES
+296 
-303 KQILNKAKSD
+303 
-313 GYYLFQDSNE
+313 
-323 DSSKCQSDPFP
+323 
-334 KAIGVSSVVTNST
+334 
-347 SSISGGSGEEA
+347 
-358 RAGTE
+358 
-363 LNNSLTKDYT
+363 T

-381 NLMKYYLPSYSIPSS
+381 MLMKYYLPSYVSPSAN
-396 GAARGSLDYELY
+396 GVGSLNYELY
-408 GGSSATAQ
+408 GSSSANTASENI
-416 TDGFTAVERAHNW
+416 TPLERAYNW
-429 FYEFKDVFNA
+429 YYSLKDVFDG
-439 ISADTSIGCSTS
+439 ISVDESAGCSTT
-451 RPSNGAYLQYLKKSE
+451 RPSTGLYLQYLKPSE
-466 SDPNK
+466 GDQSK
-471 TEIQYCPMNESV
+471 TEVQYCPMNESV
-483 LNLKAN
+483 LNMKSN
-489 EALMKYETNGK
+489 EVLMKKESNGK
-500 GVVNAADPVS
+500 GVVNAVERSS
-510 DTIKPQT
+510 DNIKAQN

-522 NNLNSINLT
+522 DNLNSLDITNIC
-531 SVCAADSSFPLCQAT
+531 SADSSFPLCKAT
-546 PIECK
+546 PLDCK
-551 EDPNK
+551 SDPSK

-574 NGEMAACFQNA
+574 NGEMANCFQNA

-632 TMYQAWSTFR
+632 TMYQAWSFFR

-749 VAGSIIGGGGLLTI
+749 VAGSIIAGGGLLTI
-763 LVPVLTF
+763 LVPILTF

-899 QYANKMVT
+899 QYASKMAT

-914 SAGNVAYNKQE
+914 SAGNVAYSKQE

-985 TARAAMNAEDENQ
+985 TARTAMNAEDENQ
-998 IKSLQSEYVGQNL
+998 VKSLMSQYASENRSPFELMKMLEEAQAH
-1011 DYVETLKRLE
+1011 DYKNGT
-1021 KAQGFDY
+1021 A
-1028 SNATEEDRHKNDLEL
+1028 EENRKNDLNL
-1043 RALQRHLLSTK
+1043 RALQRQLVSTK
-1054 DGQKAYNRYLAD
+1054 DGQKMYNTYLND
-1066 GALYERYVKGADGKE
+1066 GVVYEQYGKDANGNKVG
-1081 IGEGEKIVSAE
+1081 IGESVTAKT
-1092 KSSTRAKA
+1092 SSNHAKA
-1100 ALARDFVSNN
+1100 TLARDFIANH

-1131 RLESMRESSDASQ
+1131 TLESMRDASDASQ
-1144 IMSNSRSAA
+1144 VMSNTRGAA
-1153 VNKFVDTMDSKD
+1153 VNKFVDNMDAKD
-1165 VREISKYDAKEVDG
+1165 MQEISKSDAEEITNKVGYFGQDTSGKEVYR
-1179 AIKEGK
+1179 
-1185 ITGDTKDKFKVV
+1185 GDTSKMSEDSARKVRSLSNQV
-1197 VENAVRTLENDP
+1197 VGNLVNDP
-1209 TQVGELNDN
+1209 TRVGDLNQN
-1218 AQNLIMNVSG
+1218 AQTLISSI
-1228 TNLNNLGN
+1228 TNTDLSNLGN
-1236 RVMEVRD
+1236 RTMVIRD
-1243 NNGQLI
+1243 
-1249 QTMRW
+1249 
-1254 AKNDPINGNGNGNGG
+1254 ANGNATSTITWDKGPGQGG
-1269 GNGGNGNGNG
+1269 SQHK
-1279 NGNGGPTP
+1279 P

>member
-1 MKVSINKNKNKR
+1 MKTLGRNSRTKRIIILSI
-13 AILLFIVV
+13 ATALL
-21 IFLFQ
+21 LQ
-26 FVLTSVVNINFTEDV
+26 LVLSTISGIHIKENNVYATGS
-41 HAEALSPKDTLL
+41 LSPQDSLL
-53 LKVLKAGFKKCI
+53 LKVLKNSFRKCI
-65 DGGVLSKKEIKDSV
+65 NDGVLTKNPV
-79 INEQILFNVTSP
+79 INSAVDEKNLFNKTLAA
-91 IYGNDKNVRLPFKY
+91 YKNDKTILLPYKY
-105 GSGNTVDDGDI
+105 GTGNEVPDGNI
-116 SCKQLFTGYGGGD
+116 SCQELFGGD
-129 KNSFSTFSALGRK
+129 EGRAASATGFNVFKSLGGRE
-142 DRPNYNASVAEKNS
+142 RMPQYGSIEEKNNF
-156 LIEALGYTTSDKS
+156 LTALGYTSQDRS
-169 DAQLYCAALK
+169 NANLYCASLSYTA
-179 YITTEA
+179 TENINA
-185 GGTGNTRTT
+185 GNSGVT
-194 NSICIN
+194 NAVCIN
-200 VVGGKVVD
+200 TI
-208 GKVVDGKIAPSQ
+208 DGKILPSE
-220 GKKITAN
+220 GEKITDNDLVAKTDPSDKYLKLSFFDGRIRLQLIGSSLPQDGKCSFYDSEIYVSPDVNKYKGKTPDTFFNDMFSEIESSQVLNNAKPKGSKRKFSVTSKNRNNSCSSDKTFPELIGVKSVVAN
-227 DIVIKN
+227 GKTSTGTGASVEARSDNAIKN
-233 TNSDEYIKLTMDPSY
+233 SLA
-248 KKIVVN
+248 
-254 MNLSKLTKDADAF
+254 KDF
-267 SCHFGP
+267 
-273 TDIFT
+273 
-278 SESLD
+278 
-283 KYIGQSPESFFSK
+283 
-296 FFGDIES
+296 
-303 KQILNKAKSD
+303 
-313 GYYLFQDSNE
+313 
-323 DSSKCQSDPFP
+323 
-334 KAIGVSSVVTNST
+334 
-347 SSISGGSGEEA
+347 
-358 RAGTE
+358 
-363 LNNSLTKDYT
+363 T

-381 NLMKYYLPSYSIPSS
+381 MLMKYYLPSYVSPSAN
-396 GAARGSLDYELY
+396 GVGSLNYELY
-408 GGSSATAQ
+408 GSSSANTASENI
-416 TDGFTAVERAHNW
+416 TPLERAYNW
-429 FYEFKDVFNA
+429 YYSLKDVFDG
-439 ISADTSIGCSTS
+439 ISVDESAGCSTT
-451 RPSNGAYLQYLKKSE
+451 RPSTGLYLQYLKPSE
-466 SDPNK
+466 GDQSK
-471 TEIQYCPMNESV
+471 TEVQYCPMNESV
-483 LNLKAN
+483 LNMKSN
-489 EALMKYETNGK
+489 EVLMKKESNGK
-500 GVVNAADPVS
+500 GVVNAVERSS
-510 DTIKPQT
+510 DNIKAQN

-522 NNLNSINLT
+522 DNLNSLDITNIC
-531 SVCAADSSFPLCQAT
+531 SADSSFPLCKAT
-546 PIECK
+546 PLDCK
-551 EDPNK
+551 SDPSK

-574 NGEMAACFQNA
+574 NGEMANCFQNA

-632 TMYQAWSTFR
+632 TMYQAWSFFR

-737 ISGGAAAVAGVT
+737 ISGGTAAVAGVT
-749 VAGSIIGGGGLLTI
+749 VAGSIIAGGGLLTI
-763 LVPVLTF
+763 LVPILTF

-899 QYANKMVT
+899 QYASKMAT

-914 SAGNVAYNKQE
+914 SAGNVAYSKQE

-998 IKSLQSEYVGQNL
+998 VKSLMSQYASENRSPFELMKMLEEAQAH
-1011 DYVETLKRLE
+1011 DYKNGT
-1021 KAQGFDY
+1021 A
-1028 SNATEEDRHKNDLEL
+1028 EENRKNDLNL
-1043 RALQRHLLSTK
+1043 RALQRQLVSTK
-1054 DGQKAYNRYLAD
+1054 DGQKMYNTYLND
-1066 GALYERYVKGADGKE
+1066 GVVYEQYGKDANGNKVG
-1081 IGEGEKIVSAE
+1081 IGESVTAKT
-1092 KSSTRAKA
+1092 SSNHAKA
-1100 ALARDFVSNN
+1100 TLARDFIANH

-1131 RLESMRESSDASQ
+1131 TLESMRDASDASQ
-1144 IMSNSRSAA
+1144 VMSNTRGAA
-1153 VNKFVDTMDSKD
+1153 VNKFVDNMDAKD
-1165 VREISKYDAKEVDG
+1165 MQEISKSDAEEITNKVGYFGQDTSGKEVYR
-1179 AIKEGK
+1179 
-1185 ITGDTKDKFKVV
+1185 GDTSKMSEDSARKVRSLSNQV
-1197 VENAVRTLENDP
+1197 VGNLVNDP
-1209 TQVGELNDN
+1209 TRVGDLNQN
-1218 AQNLIMNVSG
+1218 AQTLISSI
-1228 TNLNNLGN
+1228 TNTDLSNLGN
-1236 RVMEVRD
+1236 RTMVIRD
-1243 NNGQLI
+1243 
-1249 QTMRW
+1249 
-1254 AKNDPINGNGNGNGG
+1254 ANGNATSTITWDKGPGQGG
-1269 GNGGNGNGNG
+1269 SQHK
-1279 NGNGGPTP
+1279 P

>member
-1 MKVSINKNKNKR
+1 MKTLGRNSRTKRIIILSI
-13 AILLFIVV
+13 ATVLL
-21 IFLFQ
+21 LQ
-26 FVLTSVVNINFTEDV
+26 LVLSTISGIHIKENNVYATGS
-41 HAEALSPKDTLL
+41 LSPQDSLL
-53 LKVLKAGFKKCI
+53 LKVLKNSFRKCI
-65 DGGVLSKKEIKDSV
+65 NDGVLTKNPV
-79 INEQILFNVTSP
+79 INSAVDEKNLFNKTLAA
-91 IYGNDKNVRLPFKY
+91 YKNDKTILLPYKY
-105 GSGNTVDDGDI
+105 GTGNEVPDGNI
-116 SCKQLFTGYGGGD
+116 SCQELFGGD
-129 KNSFSTFSALGRK
+129 EGRAASATGFNVFKSLGGRE
-142 DRPNYNASVAEKNS
+142 RMPQYGSIEEKNNF
-156 LIEALGYTTSDKS
+156 LTALGYTSQNRSNTN
-169 DAQLYCAALK
+169 LYCASLSYTA
-179 YITTEA
+179 TENVNA
-185 GGTGNTRTT
+185 GNSGVT
-194 NSICIN
+194 NAVCIN
-200 VVGGKVVD
+200 TVKGE
-208 GKVVDGKIAPSQ
+208 ISPSD
-220 GKKITAN
+220 GKKITDN
-227 DIVIKN
+227 DLVAK
-233 TNSDEYIKLTMDPSY
+233 
-248 KKIVVN
+248 
-254 MNLSKLTKDADAF
+254 
-267 SCHFGP
+267 
-273 TDIFT
+273 TD
-278 SESLD
+278 SSD
-283 KYIGQSPESFFSK
+283 KYLKLSFFDGRIRLQLIGSSLPQDGK
-296 FFGDIES
+296 CSFYDNEIYVSPDINKYKGKTPDTFFNDMFSEIES
-303 KQILNKAKSD
+303 SQILNNAKPKGSKRKFSVTSKNRNNSCSSDKTFPELIGAKSVVAN
-313 GYYLFQDSNE
+313 GKTSTGTG
-323 DSSKCQSDPFP
+323 
-334 KAIGVSSVVTNST
+334 ASV
-347 SSISGGSGEEA
+347 EA
-358 RAGTE
+358 RSDEAI
-363 LNNSLTKDYT
+363 NNSLAKDFT
-373 YGGSPNYD
+373 YGASPKYD
-381 NLMKYYLPSYSIPSS
+381 MLMDMLMKYYLPSYVSPSAN
-396 GAARGSLDYELY
+396 GVGSLNYELY
-408 GGSSATAQ
+408 GSSSASTASENI
-416 TDGFTAVERAHNW
+416 TPLERAYNW
-429 FYEFKDVFNA
+429 YYSLKDVFDG
-439 ISADTSIGCSTS
+439 ISVDESAGCSTT
-451 RPSNGAYLQYLKKSE
+451 RPSTGLYLQYLKPSE
-466 SDPNK
+466 GDQSK
-471 TEIQYCPMNESV
+471 TEVQYCPMNESV
-483 LNLKAN
+483 LNMKSN
-489 EALMKYETNGK
+489 EVLMKKESNGK
-500 GVVNAADPVS
+500 GVVNAVERSS
-510 DTIKPQT
+510 DNIKAQN

-522 NNLNSINLT
+522 DNLNSLDITNIC
-531 SVCAADSSFPLCQAT
+531 SADSSFPLCKAT
-546 PIECK
+546 PLDCK
-551 EDPNK
+551 SDPSK

-632 TMYQAWSTFR
+632 TMYQAWSFFR

-763 LVPVLTF
+763 LVPILTF

-842 SKLIIKGSNE
+842 SKLIINGSNE

-899 QYANKMVT
+899 QYANKMAT

-914 SAGNVAYNKQE
+914 SAGNVAYKKQE

-932 DYTPEQLARLSN
+932 DYTPEQLAQLSN
-944 SQRRR
+944 GKRRR
-949 LASALGVVGKDAHQ
+949 LMTALGVVGKDAQQ

-974 KHDTSSSGMAG
+974 KHDTDAAGMAR

-998 IKSLQSEYVGQNL
+998 VKSLMSQYASENRSPFEL
-1011 DYVETLKRLE
+1011 MKMLE
-1021 KAQGFDY
+1021 KAQAHDY
-1028 SNATEEDRHKNDLEL
+1028 KNGTAEENRKNDLNL
-1043 RALQRHLLSTK
+1043 RALQRQLVSTK
-1054 DGQKAYNRYLAD
+1054 DGQKMYNTYLND
-1066 GALYERYVKGADGKE
+1066 GVVYEQYGKDANGNKVG
-1081 IGEGEKIVSAE
+1081 IGESVTAKT
-1092 KSSTRAKA
+1092 SSNHAKA
-1100 ALARDFVSNN
+1100 TLARDFIANH

-1131 RLESMRESSDASQ
+1131 TLESMRDASDASQ
-1144 IMSNSRSAA
+1144 IMSNTRGAA
-1153 VNKFVDTMDSKD
+1153 VNKFVDNMDAKD
-1165 VREISKYDAKEVDG
+1165 MQEISKSDAEEITNKVGYFGQDTSGKEVYR
-1179 AIKEGK
+1179 
-1185 ITGDTKDKFKVV
+1185 GDTSKMSEDSARKVRSLSNQV
-1197 VENAVRTLENDP
+1197 VGNLVNDP
-1209 TQVGELNDN
+1209 TRVGDLNQN
-1218 AQNLIMNVSG
+1218 AQTLISSI
-1228 TNLNNLGN
+1228 TNTDLSNLGN
-1236 RVMEVRD
+1236 RTMVIRD
-1243 NNGQLI
+1243 
-1249 QTMRW
+1249 
-1254 AKNDPINGNGNGNGG
+1254 ANGNATSTITWDKNPGQ
-1269 GNGGNGNGNG
+1269 
-1279 NGNGGPTP
+1279 GGPQNKP